1 MNHEF
6 VMKKVP
12 TLIAIAILAACSSS
26 QSGTNTST
34 TAPPPMTIGTY
45 NSDAGPSPVGVI
57 PVATLHDAQR
67 SKDLEL
73 SIEYPT
79 RGGPFPVI
87 VFSHGY
93 GSSDRGYEPLISY
106 WTSYGYVCIRP
117 SHADAGTMRDTLREA
132 LERRPQ
138 QQQRQRRTQPT
149 SGQEQPRERNA
160 MEAIWD
166 REREPQW
173 RDRVLDVKLVL
184 DSLDELERQFPELRG
199 KMDHSRIGVG
209 GHSYGAFTAMLI
221 NGARTFSNPPLSLA
235 DPRVRAAVVMSPQ
248 GTAANR
254 GLTEQSWTEVRIP
267 VMYMTGSLD
276 RGATESETPEWR
288 KQAFEFSP
296 AGDKYFVLIP
306 GASHLSFTGGA
317 GAIAFESTQTSPYGY
332 GQRGNYPQQNPQR
345 PAGFANRG
353 PFNTIKITSLTFWDA
368 YLKNDTGAR
377 EVLTPEKLQASGVT
391 LVKK

>member
-1 MNHEF
+1 MNLQ
-6 VMKKVP
+6 KRLLSLISL
-12 TLIAIAILAACSSS
+12 TLAAACSSS
-26 QSGTNTST
+26 QNAPTT
-34 TAPPPMTIGTY
+34 TAPPPMTIGNY
-45 NSDAGPSPVGVI
+45 NSDAGSSPVGVI
-57 PVATLHDAQR
+57 PVAALHDAQR
-67 SKDLEL
+67 NKELEL

-138 QQQRQRRTQPT
+138 QQQRQRRTQST
-149 SGQEQPRERNA
+149 SVQEQPRERNT

-166 REREPQW
+166 REREAQW

-209 GHSYGAFTAMLI
+209 GHSYGGFTTMLI
-221 NGARTFSNPPLSLA
+221 SGARTFSSPPLSLP

-254 GLTEQSWTEVRIP
+254 GLTEQSWTDVRIP

-345 PAGFANRG
+345 STYANRG

-368 YLKNDTGAR
+368 YLKNDPGAR

-391 LVKK
+391 LQKK